1 MFLSG
6 FDDPEALLGKVVDWP
21 GCEFVLRPLF
31 IWLWTQKGITLK
43 QMSTH
48 SIILSWSA
56 TQSKENFPSSCF
68 SISSEIAICCTQG
81 RDYFASG
88 WILWTIIVFL
98 CYVFI
103 RSFIIRAH
111 LFCCGRVESMCLL
124 RKIVQVTSIHL
135 KVVKIMLLHV
145 NVAFYCSNFASLNT
159 LNSSRCLI

>member
-1 MFLSG
+1 MNTEGDYNQTKEHAQYHL
-6 FDDPEALLGKVVDWP
+6 
-21 GCEFVLRPLF
+21 VLVRNP
-31 IWLWTQKGITLK
+31 IQRK
-43 QMSTH
+43 S
-48 SIILSWSA
+48 
-56 TQSKENFPSSCF
+56 PSSCF

-88 WILWTIIVFL
+88 WILRTIIVFL

-111 LFCCGRVESMCLL
+111 LFCSGRVESMCLL
-124 RKIVQVTSIHL
+124 RKFVQVTSIHL

>member
-1 MFLSG
+1 MNTEGDYTQTNEHAQYHL
-6 FDDPEALLGKVVDWP
+6 
-21 GCEFVLRPLF
+21 VLVRNP
-31 IWLWTQKGITLK
+31 IQRK
-43 QMSTH
+43 
-48 SIILSWSA
+48 
-56 TQSKENFPSSCF
+56 FPFSCF
-68 SISSEIAICCTQG
+68 SIPSEIAICCTQG
-81 RDYFASG
+81 RDYFARG

-159 LNSSRCLI
+159 LNSSRCLIWLDDNIYRSGQTIDSIEGSEPTYPP